1 MGIKRNTTPTIPIT
15 VHLPYDE
22 IKKIEFIF
30 KSSTDEKAPV
40 LLHKSYSKND
50 MKIKEGDVSERFT
63 VLVELSCEETL
74 KLPAGK
80 IYVDSRPVLEGG
92 KIPATK
98 KASFYVAETFFNEED
113 K

>member
-1 MGIKRNTTPTIPIT
+1 MSIKRNTTPTIPIT
-15 VHLPYDE
+15 VHLPYDKVE
-22 IKKIEFIF
+22 KIEFIF
-30 KSSTDEKAPV
+30 KSNTEEKSPV
-40 LLHKSYSKND
+40 LLHKSFSKND
-50 MKIKEGDVSERFT
+50 MKLKEGNTSESFT

-98 KASFYVAETFFNEED
+98 KASFYVAETFFNEVD
-113 K
+113 